1 MAKFNESELAENLKD
16 FQNKGNIELEFEK
29 SISGKLKI
37 EDATIFYNNKTGFIN
52 IESEKAKFKIN
63 TTLVYRYER
72 IKDTI
77 YIDLEMLLI
86 KMRKIKNQEVL

>member
-1 MAKFNESELAENLKD
+1 MKE
-16 FQNKGNIELEFEK
+16 FQNKGDIELEFEK

-37 EDATIFYNNKTGFIN
+37 EDATVFYNNKTGFIN
-52 IESEKAKFKIN
+52 IESADAKFKIN

-77 YIDLEMLLI
+77 YIDLEILLI
-86 KMRKIKNQEVL
+86 KIRKIKNEEA